1 MATVKEFRMSQE
13 RYDELKHELEYSK
26 TTRADEIAEL
36 IKEAR
41 GFGDLSENS
50 EYDEAKNEQGK
61 LYSRIAELD
70 EILSNYTLIE
80 EQENHMDMVHVGN
93 NVVVKDLEFDETL
106 HYQIV
111 GSQEADPMN
120 GVISE
125 DSPFGKA
132 LLGKNAGDE
141 VTVDAPAGPVEY
153 KILKVER

>member
-1 MATVKEFRMSQE
+1 MEREYKMSAARAQE
-13 RYDELKHELEYSK
+13 LQEELNYLK
-26 TTRADEIAEL
+26 TTRSDEVAEQ
-36 IKEAR
+36 IKIAR

-50 EYDEAKNEQGK
+50 EYDEAKTEQGK
-61 LYSRIAELD
+61 LYSRIAEVE
-70 EILSNYTLIE
+70 EILGNCVVIE
-80 EQENHMDMVHVGN
+80 DSDDGGEYVRIGSTVTVLD
-93 NVVVKDLEFDETL
+93 KEFDETEV
-106 HYQIV
+106 YKIV